1 MKRRTTGTIFLVIA
15 AFLYGIRYLS
25 AAIYGSNVSSWSADL
40 FKSMLSYI
48 GEGPNI
54 LSILALILGVIYLVW
69 AEIEELRH
77 KNLSNMKNEEARNE
91 EYKA

>member
-1 MKRRTTGTIFLVIA
+1 MKRRTTGTILLLVA

-25 AAIYGSNVSSWSADL
+25 AAIFGSNVNSWNGEL

-48 GEGPNI
+48 GKGPTN
-54 LSILALILGVIYLVW
+54 LSILALILGLIYLVW
-69 AEIEELRH
+69 AEIEEIN
-77 KNLSNMKNEEARNE
+77 KNLNHKKNEEKGNE